1 MRFLDWFRRSPPI
14 ADADALAE
22 FIDSQA
28 AFLMQK
34 GIYEYSRARSGH
46 YAKVMFGEQLFIDA
60 FNLARWQAYPLGLAM
75 VGELVEGV
83 LRDLA
88 GANPR
93 RSRAGCARWSYRCST
108 AILFLRRSARRLG
121 AKPAASWHCGCST
134 PACIRPSEPWT
145 SPNRLAKAYF
155 DLMPI
160 HEKLRGRDFPTTHN
174 YLKVTMCNIH
184 AELTQTHGRAGPVAT
199 LAGCRTGLRSRRLNS
214 NFDRASCGV
223 GQIAGGANAERP

>member
-1 MRFLDWFRRSPPI
+1 MRVLDWFRRSPPI
-14 ADADALAE
+14 ADANALAE

-75 VGELVEGV
+75 VGEMVEGV
-83 LRDLA
+83 LRNITPT
-88 GANPR
+88 NPR
-93 RSRAGCARWSYRCST
+93 EVTSWVRELVLSVFDSHPVPPQIGAQAWREARAKLA
-108 AILFLRRSARRLG
+108 LRLEHAGLHPPKRAMDI
-121 AKPAASWHCGCST
+121 P
-134 PACIRPSEPWT
+134 EP
-145 SPNRLAKAYF
+145 LAKVYF

-184 AELTQTHGRAGPVAT
+184 AELTRRMDVQALSQLLP
-199 LAGCRTGLRSRRLNS
+199 RTTVP
-214 NFDRASCGV
+214 A
-223 GQIAGGANAERP
+223 A